1 MIIKQNLI
9 AMKRLIVLCAIIYFT
24 SLSYGQILIGLSAGT
39 TLSSM
44 SVERRD
50 LSTFKIKPIFGFNF
64 NLITEYKI
72 NQNFSLY
79 SGLSL
84 SQKGFKQSIRYFYRP
99 DVDST
104 AEMISKLNYLEIPV
118 YLKFNTSLNKIN
130 FFYGIGPYFSLGIKG
145 KVTSNITG
153 RTNASYTDEITW
165 DKKMYFQSDLVEE
178 YGYTNIKRF
187 DIGVGNLIGIN
198 YNTLVFTLSY
208 QYSLRNIMWE
218 YYQDEKMSNSS
229 LALSLGYRF

>member
-130 FFYGIGPYFSLGIKG
+130 FFYGIGPYFSLGING

-187 DIGVGNLIGIN
+187 DIGIGNLIGIN